1 MHRSF
6 EVLQVPLLETAFWA
20 QDRDNMVA
28 VGRFPVLR
36 VLFFFQTSSLFHK
49 RGLSSKA
56 QSSKTIATCL
66 NPYSIVQNL

>member
-20 QDRDNMVA
+20 QDWDNMVA

-36 VLFFFQTSSLFHK
+36 VLFSVA
-49 RGLSSKA
+49 KA
-56 QSSKTIATCL
+56 TL
-66 NPYSIVQNL
+66 E